1 MFCSQA
7 TVSEECCKGLNT
19 WNDAGCYCD
28 GVASVLDDPNTP
40 SAYVALARELN
51 PACAVE
57 KTTDT
62 NHRTCAPPPPAP
74 PPLPPPPRPP
84 PEPPASSTLAFAT
97 TIAEETWGASFKS
110 FVPDTWNAPS
120 DEEYC
125 GWMKDVLICDYFK
138 TQDECDW
145 ADSDGGGHMEVL
157 TPCEWYDGKCE
168 LRDPMQLGAR
178 ELRNAFRNVLA
189 ASRSTHDACAAS
201 SACDGKFICISVWA
215 IRLTSC
221 FVYRRS
227 LRGDAARMRRV
238 RRHRARRSGSARR
251 HTHLPGA
258 AHGVHAVHAR
268 HRRVQRGR

>member
-1 MFCSQA
+1 
-7 TVSEECCKGLNT
+7 
-19 WNDAGCYCD
+19 
-28 GVASVLDDPNTP
+28 VASVLDDPNTP

-110 FVPDTWNAPS
+110 FVPDTWQAPS

-145 ADSDGGGHMEVL
+145 ADSDGGGTMEVL

-215 IRLTSC
+215 I
-221 FVYRRS
+221 
-227 LRGDAARMRRV
+227 
-238 RRHRARRSGSARR
+238 
-251 HTHLPGA
+251 
-258 AHGVHAVHAR
+258 
-268 HRRVQRGR
+268 

>member
-1 MFCSQA
+1 MK
-7 TVSEECCKGLNT
+7 TTLMDT
-19 WNDAGCYCD
+19 TY
-28 GVASVLDDPNTP
+28 
-40 SAYVALARELN
+40 
-51 PACAVE
+51 VE
-57 KTTDT
+57 K
-62 NHRTCAPPPPAP
+62 
-74 PPLPPPPRPP
+74 PLLSKNRLKNVEAHHLFLNPPPPRPP

-97 TIAEETWGASFKS
+97 TTAEETWGASFKS

-120 DEEYC
+120 DDEYC

-145 ADSDGGGHMEVL
+145 ADSDGGGTMEVL

-189 ASRSTHDACAAS
+189 ASRSTHDVCAAS
-201 SACDGKFICISVWA
+201 SACDGKFICISIWA

-238 RRHRARRSGSARR
+238 RRHRARRGGSARR